1 MGQISLPRLHKLNS
15 SVFFESIYLAKTEM
29 WQSLKIYL
37 FLSNFVTIF
46 QFESILIYKYSWG
59 NISTFSFIN
68 FNISKKF
75 SYSIPKLSFTLQKN
89 LFLTVPLVLNFYL
102 TYIGGSY
109 YGIIFLWPIV
119 NLDKEVMSLDT
130 KPKVLTL
137 NTLLYY

>member
-119 NLDKEVMSLDT
+119 NLDKEVISLDT